1 MSVRRHIAVVSTAL
15 GTIAA
20 GLLAASTTTAAAQGD
35 GDTAA
40 VDVFVQRNHVIR
52 MDTTLRPG
60 VNKLMI
66 RSARD
71 AGFQLVR
78 ADAGYTKRQLGQDIV
93 AGLGRGRMPA
103 LRRLERNTTL
113 HGGVGTTADKAGVVW
128 VDLDPGTYWAL
139 DTYDETPT
147 AREMRTVRVMGAET
161 SRTMP
166 AGPVIRATGPAEW
179 GPRPARIPARG
190 RMTFRNDSSENHFL
204 IMARFAKGK
213 NMADFKEW
221 VDAGF
226 EGPPPVEEQGGLNT
240 GVISGGEK
248 MAFKYALKPGRY
260 VMVCFWPDA
269 SMGGMPHVMMGMYR
283 GIRVG

>member
-1 MSVRRHIAVVSTAL
+1 MSVRRHIAVISTAL

-20 GLLAASTTTAAAQGD
+20 GLLAAGSTTAAAQGD

-40 VDVFVQRNHVIR
+40 VDVFVQRNHVID

-71 AGFQLVR
+71 AGFQLVQ

-103 LRRLERNTTL
+103 LRRFERNVTL
-113 HGGVGTTADKAGVVW
+113 HGGVGTTADKPGVVW
-128 VDLDPGTYWAL
+128 VDLEPGIYWAL

-147 AREMRTVRVMGAET
+147 AREMRTVRVSGAET
-161 SRTMP
+161 NRMMP
-166 AGPVIRATGPAEW
+166 TGPVIRATGPADW
-179 GPRPARIPARG
+179 APKPKRIPARG

-204 IMARFAKGK
+204 IMGRLLPGK
-213 NMADFKEW
+213 TVADFKEW
-221 VDAGF
+221 VDGGF
-226 EGPPPVEEQGGLNT
+226 EGPPPADDRAGLDT
-240 GVISGGEK
+240 GVISGGEE

>member
-1 MSVRRHIAVVSTAL
+1 MSVRRHIAVLSTAL

-20 GLLAASTTTAAAQGD
+20 GLLAAGSTTAAAQGD

-40 VDVFVQRNHVIR
+40 VDVFVQRNHVID

-71 AGFQLVR
+71 AGFQLVQ

-103 LRRLERNTTL
+103 LRRLERNITL
-113 HGGVGTTADKAGVVW
+113 HGGVGTTADKPGVVW
-128 VDLDPGTYWAL
+128 VDLDPGTYWAI
-139 DTYDETPT
+139 DTYDMTPT
-147 AREMRTVRVMGAET
+147 APEVRTVRVMGAET
-161 SRTMP
+161 SRAMP
-166 AGPVIRATGPAEW
+166 AGPVIRATGPADW
-179 GPRPARIPARG
+179 APKPARIPARG
-190 RMTFRNDSSENHFL
+190 RMTLRNDSSENHFL
-204 IMARFAKGK
+204 IMAKLAPGK
-213 NMADFKEW
+213 TIADFKEW
-221 VDAGF
+221 VDGGF
-226 EGPPPVEEQGGLNT
+226 EGPPPADDRGGLDT
-240 GVISGGEK
+240 GVISGGEE
-248 MAFKYALKPGRY
+248 MAFRYALKPGRY
-260 VMVCFWPDA
+260 VMACFWPDA